1 MPNRVSNRVKNIRG
15 TYRADRDKALDVIP
29 EAGAPDKPS
38 HLTPAA
44 SAVWDDIMLDLEKR
58 RVVTRA
64 DQYSLVLVCEAYSE
78 YLQARE
84 VLAEKGLTY
93 ETTNAQGNVMV
104 RKRPETSLAADSW
117 RRAKVGLANFGL
129 DPASRGRVE
138 SVPQPYANEFDDI

>member
-1 MPNRVSNRVKNIRG
+1 V
-15 TYRADRDKALDVIP
+15 
-29 EAGAPDKPS
+29 GAPAKPS

-44 SAVWDDIMLDLEKR
+44 AQVWDNIMPDLENR

-64 DQYSLVLVCEAYSE
+64 DQYALVLLCEAYSE
-78 YLQARE
+78 YVQARE

-93 ETTNAQGNVMV
+93 ETENAQGNVMV
-104 RKRPETSLAADSW
+104 RKRPETGLAADSW

-138 SVPQPYANEFDDI
+138 SVPEPYVNEFDDV